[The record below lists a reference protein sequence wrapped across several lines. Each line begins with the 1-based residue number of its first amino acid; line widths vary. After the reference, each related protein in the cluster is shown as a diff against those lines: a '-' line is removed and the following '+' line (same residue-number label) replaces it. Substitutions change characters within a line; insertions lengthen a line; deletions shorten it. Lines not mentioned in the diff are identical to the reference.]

1 MDWLSKHQAVI
12 DCKAKT
18 VFLKRPDQSEIVFR
32 GGCTR
37 ALTNVVSAMQAQK
50 LLRKGCEAYLAF
62 VLDSQK
68 DGAKEKLL
76 EIPVVNE
83 FPDVFPEELP
93 GLPPEREVELS
104 IEVVPDTA
112 PISRAPYRMAP
123 TELKELKLQLQEL
136 LDKGFIRPSVSP
148 WGTPVLFVK
157 KKDGT
162 LRMCIDY
169 RKCQSSFDQ
178 LKNMLT
184 EVPVL
189 VQPTAGKEYV
199 MYTDASGT
207 GLGCVLMQED
217 YDCIVDYH
225 PGKANVVVD
234 ALSRKTISALSLKQT
249 GWKLGS
255 DGALMAQLIA
265 RPTLRQEICNAQR
278 ADDKLQQLIVTTQE
292 GKQTDF
298 SVQGDG
304 ELYYKDRLCV
314 PVNEELKKKI
324 LFEAHNT
331 VFTMHPVGNKMYQDL
346 KQYYWWSGMK
356 RDKWDNITMDFV
368 AGLPLTQ
375 RKHDAVWV
383 IVDKFT
389 KSAHFLPVRS
399 DYSLD
404 RLADL
409 YVNEIVRLHGVPLSI
424 ISDRDPRFI
433 SRFWKSLQEALGTQL
448 KFSTAFHP
456 CMMDNVTSYLILEDM
471 LRGCVLEFSG
481 SWDNYL
487 TLMEFA
493 YNNSY

>member
-12 DCKAKT
+12 DCKAKI
-18 VFLKRPDQSEIVFR
+18 VFLRRPDQSEIVFQ
-32 GGCTR
+32 GGCTS

-68 DGAKEKLL
+68 EGGKDKLL
-76 EIPVVNE
+76 DIPVVNE

-93 GLPPEREVELS
+93 RLPPEREVELS
-104 IEVVPDTA
+104 IEVMPGTA
-112 PISRAPYRMAP
+112 PISRAPYIMAH

-148 WGTPVLFVK
+148 WGAPVLLVK

-162 LRMCIDY
+162 LRMYINY
-169 RKCQSSFDQ
+169 RQCQSSFDQ
-178 LKNMLT
+178 LKCMFT
-184 EVPVL
+184 EAPVL
-189 VQPTAGKEYV
+189 VQPTSDKEYV
-199 MYTDASGT
+199 LYTDASGI
-207 GLGCVLMQED
+207 GL
-217 YDCIVDYH
+217 DYH
-225 PGKANVVVD
+225 PGKANVVAD
-234 ALSRKTISALSLKQT
+234 ALSRKTILALSLKQI

-278 ADDKLQQLIVTTQE
+278 ANDKLQQLILATQE

-314 PVNEELKKKI
+314 PANDELKKKI

-331 VFTMHPVGNKMYQDL
+331 VFTMHPGGNKMYQDL
-346 KQYYWWSGMK
+346 KQYYWWSGVPSGLLNPIHIPQW
-356 RDKWDNITMDFV
+356 KWDNITMDFV
-368 AGLPLTQ
+368 TGLPLTQ
-375 RKHDAVWV
+375 RKHGAVWV

-389 KSAHFLPVRS
+389 KSAHFLPVRP

-424 ISDRDPRFI
+424 ISDRDPRFT
-433 SRFWKSLQEALGTQL
+433 SRFWKSLKEALGTQL

-456 CMMDNVTSYLILEDM
+456 ARDGQIERVI
-471 LRGCVLEFSG
+471 
-481 SWDNYL
+481 
-487 TLMEFA
+487 
-493 YNNSY
+493 